1 MTDEKVMNPLVNM
14 MAEINLPITHY
25 GFIFMEFIG
34 SNTGPENIECDD
46 GIVYGAAK
54 IKVNIFKF

>member
-34 SNTGPENIECDD
+34 SNTGPENR
-46 GIVYGAAK
+46 V
-54 IKVNIFKF
+54 